1 MKNANI
7 DFSQISKQFQNL
19 DINNIGNW
27 PPLAKS
33 AAILFICGLVMFGLY
48 YATTSTELEVLDA
61 ARARELTLRSEFE
74 TKAAKASNL
83 STFTQQ
89 MQQMQEAFKD
99 LLRQLPKTSEVPS
112 IVDEISYA
120 GSGAGLQFNKLELQ
134 AEQRKEFIVEAPIA
148 VSVNGSYHQLGEFV
162 SKVSALPR
170 IVTLH
175 DFVIKSNGKDVESA
189 DNLTMEIIAKTYR
202 YESAEE
208 KAGGAK

>member
-7 DFSQISKQFQNL
+7 DLSQIGKQFQNL
-19 DINNIGNW
+19 DVNNIGNW
-27 PPLAKS
+27 PPLAKA
-33 AAILFICGLVMFGLY
+33 AAIMFVCGMVMAGLFY
-48 YATTSTELEVLDA
+48 TTTSPELDTLDA
-61 ARARELTLRSEFE
+61 AKGREQQLRSEFE

-83 STFTQQ
+83 ATFTQQ

-99 LLRQLPKTSEVPS
+99 LLRQLPKTAEVPS

-134 AEQRKEFIVEAPIA
+134 TEQKKEFIVEAPIA
-148 VSVNGSYHQLGEFV
+148 ISVNGSYHQLGEFV

-175 DFVIKSNGKDVESA
+175 DFTIKSAGKDLDSA
-189 DNLTMEIIAKTYR
+189 DALVMEVIAKTYR
-202 YESAEE
+202 YESAED